1 MKARDRIGA
10 PVALAI
16 AMLMLAGATSAQIVS
31 GKIDYSGT
39 LGPIGSQR
47 PLCLCLYADAQ
58 LLNGLGCL
66 IYRTN
71 PANFRITGLSAID
84 YYAVAFVDLH
94 LNERL
99 DADEPFEIYNN
110 RAAPPADAIGGTSQN
125 MHVDFEFGDENLPNA
140 PTPTPTETEL
150 TSPTPTETEL
160 AAPTPSAT
168 PSEPGPTATATSS
181 SPTSTSTP
189 SPQVTPP
196 AAVAGDCDRSGS
208 VGIDELVR
216 AVGIAL
222 GTQAIAACPAADV
235 DQDGAVRI
243 AELIQAVNAALR

>member
-1 MKARDRIGA
+1 MKATFQIRASI
-10 PVALAI
+10 ALAI
-16 AMLMLAGATSAQIVS
+16 AVILLAGAASAATVS

-58 LLNGLGCL
+58 LLNELGCL

-71 PANFRITGLSAID
+71 PVNFTITGLGAQN

-99 DADEPFEIYNN
+99 DADEPFEIYND
-110 RAAPPADAIGGTSQN
+110 RAAPPADAIVATSGN
-125 MHVDFEFGDENLPNA
+125 THVDFAFGDENLPNA
-140 PTPTPTETEL
+140 PTPTETLVSPTPSASPSATL
-150 TSPTPTETEL
+150 PAATSTPSLPTPTESV
-160 AAPTPSAT
+160 PAT
-168 PSEPGPTATATSS
+168 STATESPVATA
-181 SPTSTSTP
+181 
-189 SPQVTPP
+189 P
-196 AAVAGDCDRSGS
+196 AVIAGDCDSGGGVS
-208 VGIDELVR
+208 IDELVR

-222 GTQAIAACPAADV
+222 GTQAIAACPSADV
-235 DQDGAVRI
+235 NHDGSVRI

>member
-1 MKARDRIGA
+1 MIF
-10 PVALAI
+10 L
-16 AMLMLAGATSAQIVS
+16 LAGTASGQSVS
-31 GKIDYSGT
+31 GKIDYSGA
-39 LGPIGSQR
+39 LGPIDSRR

-58 LLNGLGCL
+58 LLSGLGCL
-66 IYRTN
+66 IYSTN
-71 PANFRITGLSAID
+71 AVNFTISGLGAVD

-94 LNERL
+94 RNERL

-110 RAAPPADAIGGTSQN
+110 RAAPPADAIGGASHN

-140 PTPTPTETEL
+140 PTPTPSETVL
-150 TSPTPTETEL
+150 ISPTPTETEL

-168 PSEPGPTATATSS
+168 PSEPGPSATATPS
-181 SPTSTSTP
+181 SPTPTESAPATSTSTP
-189 SPQVTPP
+189 SPQVTTP

-235 DQDGAVRI
+235 DQDGTVRI
-243 AELIQAVNAALR
+243 AELFQAVNAALR